1 MIKQLS
7 FITYNMITLKNIREN
22 QDLISKK
29 LKTKNFEVNKI
40 EKLLNKDSD
49 WREGLVLVEKLK
61 EKRNSASKQI
71 SILKKEN
78 KPADDLIS
86 EMKNV
91 SSKIKEIDSKNVELK
106 IEIDKLLLD
115 FPNIPHDSV
124 PLGSDESSNKIIRT
138 WGEKPKFEYE
148 IKSHIEISEK
158 LNLLDFKAGS
168 KISGSG
174 FPVYIKNGAK
184 LERSLINFM
193 LDMHV
198 ENGYDEMF
206 PPFLVNS
213 DSMQTTGQMPKFIDD
228 MYQIPKDQLFCIPT
242 AEVPVTNYY
251 RSEQLDESELPVKFA
266 AYSACFRREAGSY
279 GKDTRGLLRLHQFNK
294 VELVKFVHPDN
305 SYNELESLLEDAE
318 KVLQSLGLHYRVI
331 ELCTGDLSFSAAKCY
346 DVEVW
351 SPYENKY
358 LEVSS
363 CSNFESFQAN
373 RGSIRFRSSKTG
385 KMEFVHT
392 LNGSGVAT
400 PRLLV
405 ALIENYQQK
414 DGTIK
419 IPKALQ
425 RYMNI
430 SAIED

>member
-71 SILKKEN
+71 SIFKKEN

-91 SSKIKEIDSKNVELK
+91 SSKIKEIDNKNVELK
-106 IEIDKLLLD
+106 MEIDDLLLD

-124 PLGSDESSNKIIRT
+124 PVGSDESSNKIIRT
-138 WGEKPKFEYE
+138 WGEKPKFDYE
-148 IKSHIEISEK
+148 IKSHIQISEK

-174 FPVYIKNGAK
+174 FPVYIKKGAK

-213 DSMQTTGQMPKFIDD
+213 DSMQTTGQIPKFIDD
-228 MYQIPKDQLFCIPT
+228 MYQISKDQLFCIPT

-251 RSEQLDESELPVKFA
+251 RSEQIDESKLPVKFA

-346 DVEVW
+346 DIEVW